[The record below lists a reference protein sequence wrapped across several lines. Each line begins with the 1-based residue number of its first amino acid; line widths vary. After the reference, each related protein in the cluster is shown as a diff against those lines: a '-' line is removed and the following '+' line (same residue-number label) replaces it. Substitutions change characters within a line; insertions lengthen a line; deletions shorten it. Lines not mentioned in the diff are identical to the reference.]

1 MLKLLGLFIVI
12 PFVELMI
19 IVQIGSKIGFWP
31 TLALIVI
38 PGLLGAVMARSQGT
52 AVFAQVRS
60 EIARGRL
67 PGAKIIDGILIFIG
81 GVLLIT
87 PGILTDIL
95 GLTVLFPKARS
106 FYRDLI
112 IHRLWRIVA
121 ARSLW
126 LHIKRPL

>member
-1 MLKLLGLFIVI
+1 MFRVLSLFIVV
-12 PFVELMI
+12 PFVELLI
-19 IVQIGSKIGFWP
+19 IIEIGSRIGFWP

-67 PGAKIIDGILIFIG
+67 PGSKIVDGILIFIG

-95 GLTVLFPKARS
+95 GLTVLLPKARS

-112 IHRLWRIVA
+112 IQWIWRIVA
-121 ARSLW
+121 ARSLRFY
-126 LHIKRPL
+126 IKRPL

>member
-1 MLKLLGLFIVI
+1 MLKLLGLFILI

-19 IVQIGSKIGFWP
+19 IVQIGNKIGFWP

-38 PGLLGAVMARSQGT
+38 PGLLGAVMARSQGM
-52 AVFAQVRS
+52 AVISRVRS
-60 EIARGRL
+60 EISRGRL
-67 PGAKIIDGILIFIG
+67 PGVKILDGILLLIG

-112 IHRLWRIVA
+112 IHRLWRIIT
-121 ARSLW
+121 ARGLRFYF
-126 LHIKRPL
+126 KRTL